1 MANALGTLAGTLI
14 LQRALA
20 MVFNKRPLLKNIT
33 LNLRD
38 LDTGSSEAKFN
49 QVISTRVKGV
59 PTVNNF
65 GTGAVDTADVD
76 VNVTLD
82 QFKEVQ
88 YDFTV
93 QQYSA
98 TSRDLIDEH
107 AEPMAIA
114 IANHLVDAV
123 ATLWTAANFTTNTVK
138 AAGWDYNHLNS
149 VRKVFSQRGVP
160 ENQRRFYAASAD
172 VYESMLND
180 TLIVAGLNN
189 PNNADAIRDGFLPQ
203 VSGFGVSEYPD
214 LPTTNNMVGFAGTPD
229 SSVLVVRVPKNPNE
243 LMPGVNFPGNIG
255 IVTEPTTGLSVMVT
269 QYITP
274 STLTATN
281 RMIFMYGKAVGRANN
296 GQRITSV

>member
-20 MVFNKRPLLKNIT
+20 MVFTKRPILRNIT

-49 QVISTRVKGV
+49 QVITTRVKGV
-59 PTVNNF
+59 PAVNNF
-65 GTGAVDTADVD
+65 GTGAVDTADID
-76 VNVTLD
+76 VNTTLD

-98 TSRDLIDEH
+98 TDRDLIDEH

-123 ATLWTAANFTTNTVK
+123 ASLWTAANFPTNTVK
-138 AAGWDYNHLNS
+138 AAGWDYNHLNA
-149 VRKVFSQRGVP
+149 VRKVLTQRGVADG
-160 ENQRRFYAASAD
+160 NRFYSANSD
-172 VYESMLND
+172 VYEAMLND

-189 PNNADAIRDGFLPQ
+189 PNNANAIRDGMLPQ
-203 VSGFGVSEYPD
+203 VANFGISEYPE
-214 LPTTNNMVGFAGTPD
+214 LPTTGNLVAFAGSPD
-229 SSVLVVRVPKNPNE
+229 STLLVARVPKNPNE

-255 IVTEPTTGLSVMVT
+255 VVTEPVTGLSVMVT

-281 RMIFMYGKAVGRANN
+281 RMIFMYGKSVGRANN
-296 GQRITSV
+296 GQRITLV